1 MSKEQIIERFLSSIE
16 HLFEESNHASKRPH
30 MTDERLQKSNKTL
43 PENKH
48 DQGLSSIRFSMDVDT
63 NSLKIIF

>member
-16 HLFEESNHASKRPH
+16 HLFEESNHGSKRPQ
-30 MTDERLQKSNKTL
+30 TDERLQKTNKTL

-48 DQGLSSIRFSMDVDT
+48 QQGFQSIRFSMDVDT